1 MSEALTQRPKI
12 LFVTANTPFPPIAG
26 SSQRTSNLLSALG
39 EFADV
44 DIFILSDEKAALF
57 LKQKGFSV
65 AGNYK
70 INKSFIQ
77 KLLSLFIPKNDYAV
91 NKSLQNHLK
100 IVYESGKYD
109 MLVGRYL
116 KPSVNSGISEIGPSY
131 VDIDDLDTSVIAN
144 RIKSSST
151 AIYLRPIL
159 RRRLKY
165 LNTIIDNLL
174 SKFTGVI
181 LASKL
186 DIELIKHEN
195 LAVVPNISFH
205 AAQEQEYTPSKAMN
219 ILWVGSFNHRVNLE
233 GLDYFITHHWN
244 SFCKKAPHIRLRI
257 VGSHLPDGYKRKW
270 MSIPNIDVIGFV
282 ESLDEEYEKSAFSIV
297 PIWDGAGT
305 KIKVLESLSYNRTS
319 VVTEHSSRGFEALV
333 EKAAI
338 KVAQN
343 NEEFIEMMLELIDRD
358 ITRHQMEIEGNR
370 IVKELY
376 TKQALV
382 ASLHA
387 LMSRPSEH
395 K

>member
-26 SSQRTSNLLSALG
+26 SSQRTSNILSALG

-57 LKQKGFSV
+57 LKEKGFSV
-65 AGNYK
+65 AGHYK

-77 KLLSLFIPKNDYAV
+77 KLLTLFFPRKDYAI
-91 NKSLQNHLK
+91 NKALQTHLK
-100 IVYESGKYD
+100 KVYDHGNYD
-109 MLVGRYL
+109 MLIGRYL
-116 KPSVNSGISEIGPSY
+116 KPSINSGISEIGPAY
-131 VDIDDLDTSVIAN
+131 VDIDDLDTSVIQN
-144 RIKSSST
+144 RIKSPST
-151 AIYLRPIL
+151 AFYLRPFL
-159 RRRLKY
+159 RKRLRY
-165 LNTIIDNLL
+165 LEKIIDNLL
-174 SKFTGVI
+174 SKFKGVI

-186 DIELIKHEN
+186 DIELIKHTN
-195 LAVVPNISFH
+195 TAIVPNISFH
-205 AAQEQEYTPSKAMN
+205 EQKNQEYIPSKAKSV
-219 ILWVGSFNHRVNLE
+219 LWVGSFNHRVNLE

-270 MSIPNIDVIGFV
+270 MNIPNIDVIGFV
-282 ESLDEEYEKSAFSIV
+282 ESLDQEYEKSAFSIV

-319 VVTEHSSRGFEALV
+319 VVTEHSSRGFEELV
-333 EKAAI
+333 EKAVI
-338 KVAQN
+338 KVAKN
-343 NEEFIEMMLELIDRD
+343 NEEFIELMLELVNTD
-358 ITRHQMEIEGNR
+358 ITRHRMETEGNR

-376 TKQALV
+376 TKQALME
-382 ASLHA
+382 SLHS
-387 LMSRPSEH
+387 LMSKSREH